1 MIEKSKNASGN
12 NIFYS
17 QLYLSKRINHNLFKK
32 YSDFKYS
39 YSLICTNNLISN
51 EKCQI
56 VARFKDFLIFDD
68 LTEFL
73 HEFCPKKNLISKLK
87 YIFDFYT
94 SYSRIYPNYIIIPEN
109 KFLYKNLRKKQKVI
123 DENNALKL
131 HVKNKNTNNK
141 ISLNKDI
148 KTDNEEKIFFN
159 KSIIDSINRL
169 NISSNMNS
177 TKKNSNNSY
186 SNTFS
191 NIVSSISSEIKK
203 SRNSNNIPIK
213 TYNLFYKQQKKNNN
227 NSNKDND
234 LYDYNDN
241 TLNTQSSSI
250 KLNNFYD
257 ENTKSKA
264 SLTEIIN
271 LIDGKNNK
279 RNNMK
284 NNMINNNNKNVSYD
298 IISKEKNDKVKI
310 FNKNKIKFL
319 MLDID
324 YIKKNF
330 KTHKN
335 KNKLYDYNNV
345 KTENSKSKSKTHS
358 IKKEDIDMNI
368 NKNIINNIHKSV
380 IDHNH
385 NHNPHMDII
394 NLTNNDSKNK
404 IVVCHKQTVS
414 CIDEVCHIKKL
425 KNKIQKRHQLGALS
439 KLNFNKINNNV
450 KTVSKFGIIHKR
462 NKKNNEIKSNEN
474 LNNNCSNFKYKNKNK
489 KNNIQVNKN
498 LIFSNTIS
506 TNSTINFGY
515 TFPKLNTVSNNLKY
529 NIDYQNFNETK
540 ENYTKKKNKYKM
552 MKSLETLM
560 NIGNRRNKICKERE
574 LKKAF
579 KFESDSIQL
588 STVPFNKKNKHK
600 FSCTC
605 TDKVLTQIK
614 RTIKNIKSN
623 KSQNLNNNTL
633 SSYSKKFNTENSN
646 KYLDLNFP
654 IDKVISYGC
663 KPFSEYYKNSKYFAK
678 IKLKKQRTSTLIKNN
693 IIFNFVTSKDF
704 YNLKIKGM
712 KSFQKQNFSK
722 LMESNP
728 AQLRETKKNKSMN
741 KINEQI
747 KINRDK
753 KCRNINFFK

>member
-1 MIEKSKNASGN
+1 MLEKSKNESGKDAL
-12 NIFYS
+12 YW
-17 QLYLSKRINHNLFKK
+17 QLYLSKRINHNLYKK

-39 YSLICTNNLISN
+39 YSLMCTNNLISN

-73 HEFCPKKNLISKLK
+73 HEFCPRTKLIPKLK

-131 HVKNKNTNNK
+131 LMKKNKNSSHK

-148 KTDNEEKIFFN
+148 KNENEEKIFFN

-191 NIVSSISSEIKK
+191 NIVSSISSEVKK
-203 SRNSNNIPIK
+203 SRNSNNIPIN
-213 TYNLFYKQQKKNNN
+213 TYNFLFKKHNNYNNN
-227 NSNKDND
+227 FNEDND
-234 LYDYNDN
+234 LYDYNEN

-257 ENTKSKA
+257 ENTESKA

-279 RNNMK
+279 RNNLK
-284 NNMINNNNKNVSYD
+284 NNNNKNVSYD
-298 IISKEKNDKVKI
+298 ILTKEKNDKVKL

-330 KTHKN
+330 KAHKN
-335 KNKLYDYNNV
+335 KNKLYYYNNV
-345 KTENSKSKSKTHS
+345 KTENSKSKSKSKTHS
-358 IKKEDIDMNI
+358 IKKDEINI
-368 NKNIINNIHKSV
+368 NTNKNLNNNNHKSV
-380 IDHNH
+380 LTHNH
-385 NHNPHMDII
+385 NHNIHTDIS
-394 NLTNNDSKNK
+394 NLVNNDSKNK
-404 IVVCHKQTVS
+404 IFVCHKQTVS
-414 CIDEVCHIKKL
+414 CIDEVSHIKKL
-425 KNKIQKRHQLGALS
+425 KNKIQKRHQFGVLS
-439 KLNFNKINNNV
+439 KLNLNKVNKNA
-450 KTVSKFGIIHKR
+450 KTVSKLGIV
-462 NKKNNEIKSNEN
+462 
-474 LNNNCSNFKYKNKNK
+474 YNKNK
-489 KNNIQVNKN
+489 KNTESKNKENICNNCSNIKNKNNMKNNIQLNKN
-498 LIFSNTIS
+498 LIFSSTIS
-506 TNSTINFGY
+506 TNSTINFGCTY
-515 TFPKLNTVSNNLKY
+515 TKLNTVSNNLKY

-560 NIGNRRNKICKERE
+560 NIGDRKNKICKERD
-574 LKKAF
+574 LKRVF
-579 KFESDSIQL
+579 KLESDSIQ
-588 STVPFNKKNKHK
+588 STTVSFNKKNKHK
-600 FSCTC
+600 FSCTY

-654 IDKVISYGC
+654 IEKVISYGC
-663 KPFSEYYKNSKYFAK
+663 KPFSEYYKSNKYFAK

-693 IIFNFVTSKDF
+693 IIFNFFTSKDF

-722 LMESNP
+722 LMEQHPGNV
-728 AQLRETKKNKSMN
+728 REAKKNKSMN
-741 KINEQI
+741 KINEKI
-747 KINRDK
+747 KINKDQ
-753 KCRNINFFK
+753 KCRNINVFK

>member
-1 MIEKSKNASGN
+1 MFEKTKYESGN
-12 NIFYS
+12 DSFYS
-17 QLYLSKRINHNLFKK
+17 YFLLSKRINNNLFKK

-39 YSLICTNNLISN
+39 YSLMCTNNLISN

-73 HEFCPKKNLISKLK
+73 HEFCPIQKLIPKLK
-87 YIFDFYT
+87 YIFNFYT
-94 SYSRIYPNYIIIPEN
+94 NYSRIYPNYIIIPEN

-131 HVKNKNTNNK
+131 KKMNKDKINKNHK
-141 ISLNKDI
+141 ISLHKDI
-148 KTDNEEKIFFN
+148 DKEYEEKIFFN

-169 NISSNMNS
+169 NISSNMNR

-186 SNTFS
+186 SITF
-191 NIVSSISSEIKK
+191 NNLVSSISSEVKRN
-203 SRNSNNIPIK
+203 RNSNNIPINS
-213 TYNLFYKQQKKNNN
+213 YNLFFKQQKNNN
-227 NSNKDND
+227 NFNEDND
-234 LYDYNDN
+234 LKSDLYDNNEN

-250 KLNNFYD
+250 RSNNFYD

-264 SLTEIIN
+264 SLTQIID

-279 RNNMK
+279 RNNLK
-284 NNMINNNNKNVSYD
+284 NNYIKNVSCD
-298 IISKEKNDKVKI
+298 IINKEITDKVKI

-552 MKSLETLM
+552 MKSLESVK
-560 NIGNRRNKICKERE
+560 NIGDRRNKINKERD
-574 LKKAF
+574 LKKNI
-579 KFESDSIQL
+579 KLELDSIQ
-588 STVPFNKKNKHK
+588 STTVSFNKKNKHK
-600 FSCTC
+600 LSCTC
-605 TDKVLTQIK
+605 TDKILTQIK
-614 RTIKNIKSN
+614 RANKNIKSN

-633 SSYSKKFNTENSN
+633 SSYSKKFNTDNSN
-646 KYLDLNFP
+646 KYLDLKFP
-654 IDKVISYGC
+654 AISCGC
-663 KPFSEYYKNSKYFAK
+663 KPFSGYNKCKMNFPK

-693 IIFNFVTSKDF
+693 IIFNFFTSKDF
-704 YNLKIKGM
+704 YNLKIKDM
-712 KSFQKQNFSK
+712 KRFQKQNISK
-722 LMESNP
+722 LMEP
-728 AQLRETKKNKSMN
+728 HLRHSCGTKKNKSLN

-747 KINRDK
+747 KINK
-753 KCRNINFFK
+753 GKFSNIYFFK

>member
-1 MIEKSKNASGN
+1 MLEKIRNESGN
-12 NIFYS
+12 DSFYS
-17 QLYLSKRINHNLFKK
+17 QLYLSKRVNHNLFKK

-73 HEFCPKKNLISKLK
+73 HEFCPREKLIPRLK

-94 SYSRIYPNYIIIPEN
+94 RYSRIYPNYIIIPEN

-131 HVKNKNTNNK
+131 LIKNKNNEHK
-141 ISLNKDI
+141 ISLDKNI
-148 KTDNEEKIFFN
+148 KTETEEKLFFN

-186 SNTFS
+186 SKTFS
-191 NIVSSISSEIKK
+191 NIVSSISSEVKK
-203 SRNSNNIPIK
+203 SRNSNNIPIN
-213 TYNLFYKQQKKNNN
+213 TYNLFLNQQKNNN
-227 NSNKDND
+227 KNCNKDND
-234 LYDYNDN
+234 LYDNNEN

-284 NNMINNNNKNVSYD
+284 NNNTKNASYD
-298 IISKEKNDKVKI
+298 IISKEKNDKIKI
-310 FNKNKIKFL
+310 FNKNKIKIL

-335 KNKLYDYNNV
+335 KNKLYDFNNV
-345 KTENSKSKSKTHS
+345 KTENSKSKSKSKTCS
-358 IKKEDIDMNI
+358 IKKEDIDIKI
-368 NKNIINNIHKSV
+368 NKNLTNNIHKSV
-380 IDHNH
+380 LAHNH
-385 NHNPHMDII
+385 KHNHHIDII
-394 NLTNNDSKNK
+394 NLTNNDSKNR
-404 IVVCHKQTVS
+404 IFVSHKQTVS
-414 CIDEVCHIKKL
+414 CMDDVSHIKKL
-425 KNKIQKRHQLGALS
+425 KNKIQKRHQVGVLS
-439 KLNFNKINNNV
+439 KLNLNKINNNV
-450 KTVSKFGIIHKR
+450 KTISKLGIIHKR
-462 NKKNNEIKSNEN
+462 NKKNKEIKSNEN
-474 LNNNCSNFKYKNKNK
+474 LYINCSNIKYKNKNK
-489 KNNIQVNKN
+489 KNSIQAYKN
-498 LIFSNTIS
+498 LMLSNTIS
-506 TNSTINFGY
+506 TNSTINFGCTY
-515 TFPKLNTVSNNLKY
+515 TKLNTVSNNLKY
-529 NIDYQNFNETK
+529 NIDYQNVNETK
-540 ENYTKKKNKYKM
+540 ENQTKKKDKYKM
-552 MKSLETLM
+552 MKPLETLM
-560 NIGNRRNKICKERE
+560 NIGDRRSKICKEKD
-574 LKKAF
+574 LKKVC
-579 KFESDSIQL
+579 KLESDSVQ
-588 STVPFNKKNKHK
+588 STTVSFNKKTKHK

-614 RTIKNIKSN
+614 KAIKNIKSN

-633 SSYSKKFNTENSN
+633 SSYLKKFNTENPN

-663 KPFSEYYKNSKYFAK
+663 KPFSEYYKNNKYFAK

-693 IIFNFVTSKDF
+693 IIFNFFTSKDF
-704 YNLKIKGM
+704 YSLKIKGM

-722 LMESNP
+722 LIEPHPTN
-728 AQLRETKKNKSMN
+728 LHETKKNKSMN
-741 KINEQI
+741 KINEKL
-747 KINRDK
+747 KINKDK

>member
-1 MIEKSKNASGN
+1 MLEKSKNESGKGA
-12 NIFYS
+12 FYS

-73 HEFCPKKNLISKLK
+73 HEFCPRKKLISKLK

-94 SYSRIYPNYIIIPEN
+94 RYSRIYPNYIIIPEN

-131 HVKNKNTNNK
+131 LIKNKKNNHK

-148 KTDNEEKIFFN
+148 KTENEEIIFFN

-191 NIVSSISSEIKK
+191 NIVSSISSEVKK
-203 SRNSNNIPIK
+203 SRNSNNIPIN
-213 TYNLFYKQQKKNNN
+213 TYNLFFKQQKNNN
-227 NSNKDND
+227 NSKEDND
-234 LYDYNDN
+234 LYDYNEN

-279 RNNMK
+279 RNK
-284 NNMINNNNKNVSYD
+284 LKNNNNKNVTYD

-335 KNKLYDYNNV
+335 KNKLYDYNIV
-345 KTENSKSKSKTHS
+345 KTENSKSKSKAHS
-358 IKKEDIDMNI
+358 IKKEDIDNNI
-368 NKNIINNIHKSV
+368 NKNPTNNIHKSV
-380 IDHNH
+380 LAHNH
-385 NHNPHMDII
+385 NHNHHLDII

-404 IVVCHKQTVS
+404 IVVSHKQTVS
-414 CIDEVCHIKKL
+414 CIDEVSHIKKL
-425 KNKIQKRHQLGALS
+425 KNKIQKRHQLGVLS
-439 KLNFNKINNNV
+439 KLNLNKINNNV

-474 LNNNCSNFKYKNKNK
+474 LYNNCSNIKNKNKNK
-489 KNNIQVNKN
+489 KNNIQTNKN
-498 LIFSNTIS
+498 LIFSSTIS
-506 TNSTINFGY
+506 TNSTISFGCTY
-515 TFPKLNTVSNNLKY
+515 TKLNTMNNNLKY

-540 ENYTKKKNKYKM
+540 EKYTKKKNKYKM

-560 NIGNRRNKICKERE
+560 NVGDRRNKIYKERD
-574 LKKAF
+574 LKKVF
-579 KFESDSIQL
+579 KLESDSIQ
-588 STVPFNKKNKHK
+588 STTVSFNKKNKHK

-633 SSYSKKFNTENSN
+633 SSYSKKFNTDNSN

-654 IDKVISYGC
+654 LDKVISYGC
-663 KPFSEYYKNSKYFAK
+663 KPFSEYYKNNKYFAK
-678 IKLKKQRTSTLIKNN
+678 IKLKKQRTSILIKNN
-693 IIFNFVTSKDF
+693 IISNFVTSKDF

-722 LMESNP
+722 LIESHP
-728 AQLRETKKNKSMN
+728 AHLRETIKNKSMN
-741 KINEQI
+741 KINEKI
-747 KINRDK
+747 KINKDK
-753 KCRNINFFK
+753 KFRNIYIFK